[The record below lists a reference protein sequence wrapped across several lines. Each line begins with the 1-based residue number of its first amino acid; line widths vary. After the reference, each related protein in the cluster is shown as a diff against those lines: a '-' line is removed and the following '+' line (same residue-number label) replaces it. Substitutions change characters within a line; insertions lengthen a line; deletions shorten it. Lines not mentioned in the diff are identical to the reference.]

1 MALLILSLGSN
12 VNAKANIGYAIES
25 LRREF
30 GDLALSTVYE
40 SEAVGFSGENF
51 LNLATSVDCDVPL
64 KEIVA
69 CLKELENSLG
79 RDRSQPKFSDR
90 TIDID
95 ILIYGRETGEDC
107 GLSLPRAE
115 ILENAFVLKPLV
127 ELHPDMHLPDSDRTY
142 LRFWK
147 QFDQDSQKI
156 WPTDINF

>member
-12 VNAKANIGYAIES
+12 VNAISNIGYAIES
-25 LRREF
+25 LRQEY
-30 GDLALSTVYE
+30 GDIMLSRVYE
-40 SEAVGFSGENF
+40 SEAIGFSGENF
-51 LNLATSVDCDVPL
+51 LNLAASVDCDVPL
-64 KEIVA
+64 KEIVTY
-69 CLKELENSLG
+69 LKELENSLG

-115 ILENAFVLKPLV
+115 ILENAFVLKPLS

-142 LRFWK
+142 LKFWEL
-147 QFDQDSQKI
+147 FDRDSQKI

>member
-69 CLKELENSLG
+69 YLKELENSLG

-95 ILIYGRETGEDC
+95 ILIYGREKGEDC

>member
-1 MALLILSLGSN
+1 MSLLILSLGSN
-12 VNAKANIGYAIES
+12 VNAIANIGYAIES
-25 LRREF
+25 LRQEF

-40 SEAVGFSGENF
+40 SEAVGFSGDNF
-51 LNLATSVDCDVPL
+51 LNLAASVDCDVPL

-69 CLKELENSLG
+69 YLKELENSLG

-115 ILENAFVLKPLV
+115 ILENAFVLKPLS

-142 LRFWK
+142 LKVWK
-147 QFDQDSQKI
+147 QFVQDSQRI
-156 WPTDINF
+156 WPTDIIF